1 MRQLI
6 KHTLAFVMM
15 LLSFVAYADDNVSLI
30 VTNDGESIKVY
41 NLDYSAVDFCYY
53 TIESD
58 SDDLK
63 RIKKS
68 DILIIKLADGT
79 IMDVSAMSA
88 IVSTNGNSI
97 KQNNGNAASHE
108 AVTITTINNFVSN
121 KKKGYA
127 ILTIE
132 DSNGNLLCFRKETNE
147 DFTLAL
153 TKPIKGIKYNAESYV
168 IPGYIIVGE
177 DRYTVK
183 YIDDNAFENAKLLS
197 WGKDVKEVI
206 LPETITRI
214 GDEAFYGN
222 GGLRRII
229 LPESLRA
236 IGKYA
241 FYGCGQSCDTFEQLY
256 IPAGV
261 TEIGE
266 KAFIYVGPN
275 TSPRGYFQGNLTSIP
290 VYITTGNCTGF
301 GIDEDAVEAYMNR
314 RE

>member
-1 MRQLI
+1 MKQLI
-6 KHTLAFVMM
+6 KHTLAYVMM
-15 LLSFVAYADDNVSLI
+15 LLSFVAYADDKVSLI
-30 VTNDGESIKVY
+30 VTNDGESIKSLY
-41 NLDYSAVDFCYY
+41 LDYSAVDFCYY

-79 IMDVSAMSA
+79 IIDVSAMSA

-108 AVTITTINNFVSN
+108 AVTIKTINNFVPN

-132 DSNGNLLCFRKETNE
+132 DSNGNLLCFRKVTNE

-153 TKPIKGIKYNAESYV
+153 TMPIKGIKYKAESYV

-177 DRYTVK
+177 DSYTVK
-183 YIDDNAFENAKLLS
+183 YIDDNAFSTKS
-197 WGKDVKEVI
+197 VGFRKDVKEVI

-214 GDEAFYGN
+214 GDRAFYGN
-222 GGLRRII
+222 AGLRRII

-241 FYGCGQSCDTFEQLY
+241 FYGCGNFCDTFEQLY

-290 VYITTGNCTGF
+290 AYITTGNCTGF
-301 GIDEDAVEAYMNR
+301 GIDEEAVEAYMNR